1 MQKFFKLNRK
11 EIEKEVWL
19 NGLKKNT
26 DKMEN

>member
-1 MQKFFKLNRK
+1 MQKFLKLNRK